1 MVGCRGFLCLLF
13 PFLSQILVHE
23 LSLLLVGLDDLIQSS
38 LSDHD
43 RVGET
48 SSLVSASVL
57 SSLLVEVLVIK
68 FNHLILLLELQ
79 LQFLND
85 ILEFLLFL
93 LMLSLESNDLIIGFL
108 SDFADG
114 LVVLVLEFSLL
125 LGLFDGLGVP
135 FTLPLARGKFLS
147 KKIDLP
153 PILNILSFCHVKAK
167 SFVVN
172 LLLSGVYLDFSHF
185 IL

>member
-1 MVGCRGFLCLLF
+1 
-13 PFLSQILVHE
+13 
-23 LSLLLVGLDDLIQSS
+23 
-38 LSDHD
+38 
-43 RVGET
+43 
-48 SSLVSASVL
+48 
-57 SSLLVEVLVIK
+57 
-68 FNHLILLLELQ
+68 
-79 LQFLND
+79 
-85 ILEFLLFL
+85 
-93 LMLSLESNDLIIGFL
+93 MLSLESNDLIIGFL

-125 LGLFDGLGVP
+125 LRLFDGFGVP

-147 KKIDLP
+147 KEIDLP

-167 SFVVN
+167 SFVVY